1 MSIEGIT
8 KFYDWMEKARPAK
21 IFWVIVFF
29 VYGLLLFE
37 QFTGHYRLT
46 RLEKS
51 ITVLE
56 AMSLGPAQEAVRAQV
71 EQQSAKMFIL
81 KQTSP
86 VLLRIACGGWMFLLV
101 VIMTPF
107 SPQGFWNFCKA
118 LLCFA
123 FAGGL
128 IALIPDFLPTWK
140 ECLYASG
147 VYLFGIGFSA
157 VDALNDPTI

>member
-8 KFYDWMEKARPAK
+8 KIYDWMEKARPAK
-21 IFWVIVFF
+21 VFWVIVFF
-29 VYGLLLFE
+29 VYGVLLFE

-51 ITVLE
+51 ISV
-56 AMSLGPAQEAVRAQV
+56 MEAVQPGPVRDAVQTQV
-71 EQQSAKMFIL
+71 EQQSAKLFVP

-86 VLLRIACGGWMFLLV
+86 VLLRMACGGWLFLLGLIV
-101 VIMTPF
+101 TPF
-107 SPQGFWNFCKA
+107 APQGFWNFCKA

-140 ECLYASG
+140 HCLAASG